1 VSTFVDAVGALRSW
15 INAQTATLVGAGNP
29 LQKGAHL
36 HHLVGA
42 RPAVYAL
49 LEELPSRHSD
59 DSPED
64 PDMIAVVSF
73 QVYGDTREAA
83 TAGAVALAE
92 ALTSLTGTP
101 ALVEGATLQAADD
114 VQGPSWIP
122 DGDTPRLI
130 LQATV
135 RMSPA

>member
-1 VSTFVDAVGALRSW
+1 MSTYVDAAGAARAW
-15 INAQTATLVGAGNP
+15 INAQTTGLVGAGNP

-42 RPAVYAL
+42 RPAVYTL
-49 LEELPSRHSD
+49 IEELPAQRSA

-64 PDMIAVVSF
+64 PDMMAVLSF

-92 ALTSLTGTP
+92 ALSGLSGMPAFVTG
-101 ALVEGATLQAADD
+101 AKLWVSDD
-114 VQGPSWIP
+114 IQGPYWAP

-130 LQATV
+130 LQATI
-135 RMSPA
+135 RMRPA

>member
-1 VSTFVDAVGALRSW
+1 MSTYVDAVGALRAW
-15 INAQTATLVGAGNP
+15 INAQTAALVGAGNP

-42 RPAVYAL
+42 RPAVYTL
-49 LEELPSRHSD
+49 LEELPSRRSD

-83 TAGAVALAE
+83 TDGATALAE
-92 ALTSLTGTP
+92 ALAGLTGMP
-101 ALVEGATLQAADD
+101 AAAPGAILWATDD
-114 VQGPSWIP
+114 LQGPYWSP

-135 RMSPA
+135 RMRPA